1 MRREYRIRFFL
12 AIMISFTLFI
22 SWMLIND
29 SIPIKANAFR
39 FDLYFESSGQED
51 LLDAEKGKSTGF
63 ELNEPS
69 DVLQLVRYFLNEGSN
84 PSSRAS
90 FLDGKTIVLRF

>member
-29 SIPIKANAFR
+29 SSPIKANAF
-39 FDLYFESSGQED
+39 
-51 LLDAEKGKSTGF
+51 
-63 ELNEPS
+63 
-69 DVLQLVRYFLNEGSN
+69 EGAMFN
-84 PSSRAS
+84 LGERNSR
-90 FLDGKTIVLRF
+90 VQ